1 VFSKERRSFFEKV
14 FKNRSCHMNLE
25 SLNPQQLEAVQHDK
39 GPLLVVAGAGS
50 GKTRVITSRIANL
63 IQRGM
68 NPDSILAITFTNKA
82 AGEMKQRVFKMLS
95 GEGVISPWISTFHSF
110 CLRILRK
117 HINELGFSR
126 EFVIYDSSDQV
137 SLIKQCMK
145 SIDIEAKVFPPK
157 TLLNHISGFKNDFL
171 LPGDIDSDSLSFGAK
186 MKAAEVYPLY
196 QHNLKISN
204 ALDFDDL
211 LIMTVRLLKEAES
224 VLERYSKQ
232 FQQILV
238 DEFQDTNATQY
249 KLICLLASKHMNVCA
264 VGDDDQSIYRWR
276 GANIENI
283 LNFEKDF
290 LNTRVI
296 KLEENYR
303 STQVILKAAAG
314 VVSENR
320 NRKEKTLWTQ
330 NEEGRPIIYYRATDE
345 NDEARSVCEFIV
357 RDNQEEGVLFNNMAV
372 LYRTNAQSRAME
384 EALRGSDIPYRLIGG
399 FRFYERKEIKDIL
412 AFVRV
417 IINPADSVSL
427 RRIINVPTR
436 GIGKTS
442 LDKVEKFSAKK
453 NIFLMEGLRQ
463 ICNSSVISSGA
474 KKKIINFIEIMDGLR
489 SFYENAALI
498 DFFQG
503 VVERTGYA
511 TMLEAEDTRESRDR
525 IDILNE
531 LYTAIQQSEEK
542 GETLQQFL
550 DTTALV
556 SDTDSIDDSRGVLQ
570 LMTLHTCKGLEY
582 DSIYIIGLE
591 DGLLPHASSMSDP
604 EEYEE
609 ERRLCYVGITRA
621 KKQLCVSNA
630 RMRRI
635 YGSTFNYPP
644 SQFLMAIPSDVII
657 NKSRMEVPS
666 YQQSVST
673 QYMDNELPTPLF
685 KNENKNDSY
694 AVGTKVLHPKFG
706 AGIIIKR
713 DGSEDD
719 LKVDIFFK
727 KIYGKKRIAVNYA
740 KLIII

>member
-1 VFSKERRSFFEKV
+1 
-14 FKNRSCHMNLE
+14 MNFE
-25 SLNPQQLEAVQHDK
+25 SLNPQQLEAVQHGK

-50 GKTRVITSRIANL
+50 GKTRVITYRIANL
-63 IQRGM
+63 IQQGM

-95 GEGVISPWISTFHSF
+95 GDGLSSPWISTFHSF
-110 CLRILRK
+110 CLRLLRK
-117 HINELGFSR
+117 HINELDYSR
-126 EFVIYDSSDQV
+126 EFVIYDSSDQL
-137 SLIKQCMK
+137 SLMKQCMR
-145 SIDIEAKVFPPK
+145 SIGIEAEAFPPK
-157 TLLNHISGFKNDFL
+157 TLLNHISSFKNDFI
-171 LPGDIDSDSLSFGAK
+171 LPEDIDSDNFPFGAK
-186 MKAAEVYPLY
+186 MKAAEVYHLY
-196 QHNLKISN
+196 QHSLKISN

-211 LIMTVRLLKEAES
+211 LIMTVRLLKESES
-224 VLERYSKQ
+224 VLERYSSQ

-249 KLICLLASKHMNVCA
+249 KLVCLLASKHNNVCA

-276 GANIENI
+276 GADIENI

-290 LNTRVI
+290 PNTSVI

-330 NEEGRPIIYYRATDE
+330 NEEGTPIIYYRAEDE
-345 NDEARSVCEFIV
+345 NDEARFVCEFIV
-357 RDNQEEGVLFNNMAV
+357 RHNQEEGILFNNMAV

-442 LDKVEKFSAKK
+442 LAKVEKFAQEKK
-453 NIFLMEGLRQ
+453 IVLMEGLRQ
-463 ICNSSVISSGA
+463 VSHSRVVASGA
-474 KKKIINFIEIMDGLR
+474 KNKIISFLEIMDGLR
-489 SFYENAALI
+489 SFYENSALV
-498 DFFQG
+498 DFFQE
-503 VVERTGYA
+503 VVARTGYA
-511 TMLEAEDTRESRDR
+511 AMLKIEDTRESRDR
-525 IDILNE
+525 MDTLNE
-531 LYTAIQQSEEK
+531 LYTAIEQSEEK

-556 SDTDSIDDSRGVLQ
+556 SDADSIDDSRGVLQ
-570 LMTLHTCKGLEY
+570 MMTLHTCKGLEY
-582 DSIYIIGLE
+582 DSVYIIGLE

-644 SQFLMAIPSDVII
+644 SQFLIAIPSDVITS
-657 NKSRMEVPS
+657 KSRMEVPS
-666 YQQSVST
+666 CQRSMPAKYGLNEIQSPSFV
-673 QYMDNELPTPLF
+673 
-685 KNENKNDSY
+685 NENQGTPYS
-694 AVGTKVLHPKFG
+694 VGTKVLHPKFG
-706 AGIIIKR
+706 KGIIIKR
-713 DGSEDD
+713 EGSEDD

-727 KIYGKKRIAVNYA
+727 KTYGKKRISINHA
-740 KLIII
+740 KLIIV